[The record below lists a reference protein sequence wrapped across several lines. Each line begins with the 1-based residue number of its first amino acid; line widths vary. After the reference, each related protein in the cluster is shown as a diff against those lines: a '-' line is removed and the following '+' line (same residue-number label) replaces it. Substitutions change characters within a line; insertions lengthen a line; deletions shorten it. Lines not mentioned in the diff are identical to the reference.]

1 MRSLRCVASYGSLVA
16 ALFLYAG
23 VVRATDI
30 SGTITATVTLTEDS
44 RLVGDVTCT
53 VSGAPCIII
62 ASSGV
67 TLDLNGFRIT
77 GLGDPQTGCS
87 GSATGSEI
95 GILVNNLSN
104 VTIRGLGMVQQFR
117 NFGIQL
123 LTSTGVT
130 VTDVTASTNCTSGII
145 VSGGSNNLLQN
156 NVSMRNGT
164 VGAPCGGI

>member
-1 MRSLRCVASYGSLVA
+1 MRSLKAVA
-16 ALFLYAG
+16 ALILFAG
-23 VVRATDI
+23 SVRAADI
-30 SGTITATVTLTEDS
+30 SGAITSTLTLKENS
-44 RLVGDVTCT
+44 RLVGDVACT
-53 VSGAPCIII
+53 VSGAPCITI
-62 ASSGV
+62 AASGV
-67 TLDLNGFRIT
+67 TLDLNGYNLT

-104 VTIRGLGMVQQFR
+104 VTIRGLGMIQQFR

-145 VSGGSNNLLQN
+145 VTGGSNNLLQN
-156 NVSMRNGT
+156 NTSIRNGT
-164 VGAPCGGI
+164 VGAACGGI